1 MTAILFTL
9 WHGSLAGVPA
19 ELLTGLLLGY
29 VAFAFDSVYAAIT
42 YHTVYNTAL
51 VLVNVYAAAAP
62 VTAEEE
68 ALLAASTFEA
78 VGGWPGVL
86 ALAFY
91 TALLIWAMRG
101 FLRVAEHRRRMR
113 GIRAVPAGRGNAAGR
128 GKAGAGRGRA
138 DHGRHLRAGHRCAAL
153 GRRGMNAVVLC
164 VGRLKEPW
172 QRAGV
177 EEYLKRLS
185 RYGKYSVEQ
194 VDDAPDSLG
203 ARALEKRGRGAFEAH
218 SSRRPRG
225 GAVRGGRGPD
235 SPGLAQCLRR
245 WAALGSRTVL
255 VIGGSNGLSAAVL
268 ARADEKV
275 SFSRLTFPHGL
286 MRVILLEQLYRAERI
301 LAGEPYHK

>member
-1 MTAILFTL
+1 
-9 WHGSLAGVPA
+9 
-19 ELLTGLLLGY
+19 
-29 VAFAFDSVYAAIT
+29 
-42 YHTVYNTAL
+42 
-51 VLVNVYAAAAP
+51 
-62 VTAEEE
+62 
-68 ALLAASTFEA
+68 
-78 VGGWPGVL
+78 
-86 ALAFY
+86 
-91 TALLIWAMRG
+91 
-101 FLRVAEHRRRMR
+101 
-113 GIRAVPAGRGNAAGR
+113 
-128 GKAGAGRGRA
+128 
-138 DHGRHLRAGHRCAAL
+138 
-153 GRRGMNAVVLC
+153 MNAVVLC

-203 ARALEKRGRGAFEAH
+203 ERALQKEGEALLKRIRPGDHVVALCVEAET
-218 SSRRPRG
+218 
-225 GAVRGGRGPD
+225 PD
-235 SPGLAQCLRR
+235 SPELARCLRR
-245 WAALGSRTVL
+245 WAGLGGRTVL